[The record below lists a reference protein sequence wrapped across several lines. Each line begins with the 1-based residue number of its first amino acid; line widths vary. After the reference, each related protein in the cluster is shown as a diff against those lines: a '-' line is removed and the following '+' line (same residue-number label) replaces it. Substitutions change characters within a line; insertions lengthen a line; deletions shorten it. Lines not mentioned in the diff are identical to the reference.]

1 MIPPPSPSLPLPA
14 ISQHLAH
21 AVTFTILRHCSS
33 CFSCPV
39 SVGNMDFPNLL
50 LVKTLL
56 ISIFVCAFGKPGTPD
71 R

>member
-1 MIPPPSPSLPLPA
+1 
-14 ISQHLAH
+14 
-21 AVTFTILRHCSS
+21 
-33 CFSCPV
+33 
-39 SVGNMDFPNLL
+39 MDFPNLL